1 MSEIDLIPQ
10 SYRRKLSTG
19 RFLKSFGV
27 LYAGVLI
34 TLVTA
39 RCLLSFNIDAE
50 ASEIQRLEADKNSS
64 LQKKAYVEQLER
76 EATQLGKRV
85 QVLEN
90 LRGGPPVKEV
100 FLAIDAALQ
109 GQVWF
114 LDWKFLRAGEFV
126 ELKPQAVNAGYF
138 IIVPE
143 DDGSSGG
150 ERAWQMH
157 THIEIRAQALSHT
170 ALAEFVQ
177 RLSTQRYIEDVK
189 VLNTRSHRLSG
200 NVLVDFELAVVVSVQ
215 GRTT

>member
-1 MSEIDLIPQ
+1 MKDIDLIPQ
-10 SYRRKLSTG
+10 SYRRKLIMR
-19 RFLKSFGV
+19 RFLRSFGV
-27 LYAGVLI
+27 LYACVLI

-39 RCLLSFNIDAE
+39 KCLLSFNIDAE
-50 ASEIQRLEADKNSS
+50 ASEIQRLEADKNSV

-76 EATQLGKRV
+76 EAKQLGKRV

-90 LRGGPPVKEV
+90 LRGGPPVRDV

-126 ELKPQAVNAGYF
+126 ELKPQAVDTGYF

-143 DDGSSGG
+143 GDDGDGG

-157 THIEIRAQALSHT
+157 THMEIKAQALSHT

-177 RLSTQRYIEDVK
+177 RLTTQRYIADVK
-189 VLNTRSHRLSG
+189 VLNTRSRRDAS
-200 NVLVDFELAVVVSVQ
+200 NDLVDFELAVVVSA
-215 GRTT
+215 GERSS